1 MSSASTSGRG
11 SEFLKKH
18 RHKLLAT
25 CAGAAVALYIYRTYS
40 KPSNSSTLTTWQRWR
55 QVVVNYAEALSSVS
69 GTCSVLA
76 SDIHAFMTS
85 NSGEMPQ
92 SLRQLSRLLQSE
104 EVQNLLRTSASTMTQ
119 GVAQAAVG
127 RVSPEEHGP
136 PGPTSFDVVIEAVL
150 SDRGRSL
157 LGMAVGMASRN
168 ATSAFCEFLERMQQ
182 AQQEPGGSSAS
193 PSQFSLEA
201 IMRLLA
207 SEQGDKVGQQHICP
221 QPLHDY

>member
-11 SEFLKKH
+11 SSLEFLRKH
-18 RHKLLAT
+18 RHQLFVT
-25 CAGAAVALYIYRTYS
+25 CAGAAAILYVYRNYS
-40 KPSNSSTLTTWQRWR
+40 KVSNSSTLTTWQRWR
-55 QVVVNYAEALSSVS
+55 NVVVNYAEALSSAS

-76 SDIHAFMTS
+76 SDVHKFMTS

-92 SLRQLSRLLQSE
+92 SLRQLSRFLQSE

-127 RVSPEEHGP
+127 RASPEEQGT
-136 PGPTSFDVVIEAVL
+136 PGPSSLDTVIEAVL

-182 AQQEPGGSSAS
+182 APGGSSAS

-201 IMRLLA
+201 IMQLLA
-207 SEQGDKVGQQHICP
+207 SEQGDKVCGQRP
-221 QPLHDY
+221 SPPWSY